1 MTVLSRMD
9 ILRRCSF
16 LFAFV
21 MGSVMQKPLL
31 SEPTHLRYSSEKE
44 RFGLLNQRS
53 PIGREFFS
61 LLPGIQ
67 YRSTN
72 LVLNAPNGS
81 RLRMPDEEITETKFF
96 MDIKSRDFHFGE
108 VWGVFLLYQNF
119 DFVLT
124 KQSINKSYAGFSS
137 TGTDVYASNNQV
149 NNVGTEMKGNITSLM
164 PIFYLGDRERE
175 IFRIGLGIGPSK
187 VHMKG
192 NPDFYNGWNA
202 EAPVLALIG
211 NGSLSEKLDRYGDV
225 ALLRNGKPE
234 SDPINAY
241 LLSNL
246 SQPGNL
252 ELFGLYQYNKGNLD
266 ISNLNGYSLLLV
278 SQYAEGNLN
287 PLQILSLAAVSKSD
301 LKLKEKYVSS
311 FYFFFE
317 IPFYDVTF
325 RFGYGGPIYYQ
336 EDYRVR
342 FHNVDLS
349 VFVPIDI

>member
-1 MTVLSRMD
+1 MTALCRTEIIRWCFFLVAIALGA
-9 ILRRCSF
+9 ILQ
-16 LFAFV
+16 
-21 MGSVMQKPLL
+21 GQLL
-31 SEPTHLRYSSEKE
+31 SEPTQPSYSSEKE
-44 RFGLLNQRS
+44 RFGLANQRS

-67 YRSTN
+67 YRSSN
-72 LVLNAPNGS
+72 LIINAPNGS
-81 RLRMPDEEITETKFF
+81 KLRMPDEEITETKFF

-119 DFVLT
+119 DFDLT
-124 KQSINKSYAGFSS
+124 KQTINKSYGGFQS
-137 TGTDVYASNNQV
+137 TGTNVYASNNRV
-149 NNVGTEMKGNITSLM
+149 NDVGTEMKGNITSLM
-164 PIFYLGDRERE
+164 PIFYIGDKERE
-175 IFRIGLGIGPSK
+175 FFRLGLGIGPSK

-211 NGSLSEKLDRYGDV
+211 NGLLSDKIDRYGDI

-234 SDPINAY
+234 SDPINTY

-252 ELFGLYQYNKGNLD
+252 ELFGLYQYSKGNLD
-266 ISNLNGYSLLLV
+266 ISNMNGYTLLLI

-301 LKLKEKYVSS
+301 FKLKEKYVSS

-336 EDYRVR
+336 EDYRLR